1 MFVYHAA
8 PCSAGDYMTAS
19 GCQECGENSYSGDGA
34 SSCTSCPD
42 DKVSAAGSAS
52 QDDCEYGK
60 IIGLSIQTIHY
71 WIYKL
76 MIINYVF
83 YIMIKKLKIL
93 KMILE
98 IWKQN

>member
-1 MFVYHAA
+1 MMFYSNLFREFWHSRLKISAVMFVYHAA

-19 GCQECGENSYSGDGA
+19 GCQQCGENSYSGDGA

-71 WIYKL
+71 
-76 MIINYVF
+76 
-83 YIMIKKLKIL
+83 
-93 KMILE
+93 
-98 IWKQN
+98 